1 MTPVRLVGPDIVWY
15 SRSQIVSGREGGTG
29 MSGGNIRAGLC
40 ALILAL
46 ALLAGGREFA
56 QAEEKGWGFGTD
68 LGFISGTTNNTVF
81 ALNFQADYYVA
92 KEFSIGPMFQWVPA
106 GDLKQYAFA
115 GVSRYH
121 YRVNEKFNIVP
132 FAGIGFIHA
141 DLSSST
147 VNRNDTSHYIPLGVS
162 FEYQVNPK
170 LAFSNTLMV
179 NLHDINMSPSLQRDT
194 TSVSVL
200 FGMRFGP

>member
-1 MTPVRLVGPDIVWY
+1 MTRWNI
-15 SRSQIVSGREGGTG
+15 QTG
-29 MSGGNIRAGLC
+29 LCAIMLALTLAAGLC
-40 ALILAL
+40 DIARA
-46 ALLAGGREFA
+46 
-56 QAEEKGWGFGTD
+56 EKGDWGFGTD
-68 LGFISGTTNNTVF
+68 VGFISGTTNDTVF

-115 GVSRYH
+115 GAARYH
-121 YRVNEKFNIVP
+121 YQVNDKFNIVP

-141 DLSSST
+141 DLDKG
-147 VNRNDTSHYIPLGVS
+147 VGAARIDRNDTSHYIPLGVT

-170 LAFSNTLMV
+170 LAFSNTVML

-194 TSVSVL
+194 TSVAVL
-200 FGMRFGP
+200 FGMRFNP

>member
-1 MTPVRLVGPDIVWY
+1 M
-15 SRSQIVSGREGGTG
+15 GRGK
-29 MSGGNIRAGLC
+29 IHAGVAVLM
-40 ALILAL
+40 LSLAM
-46 ALLAGGREFA
+46 GSWEFA

-68 LGFISGTTNNTVF
+68 LGFITGTTNNTVF
-81 ALNFQADYYVA
+81 ALNFQADYYLA
-92 KEFSIGPMFQWVPA
+92 KEFSIGPMFQWAPT

-115 GVSRYH
+115 GVTRYH
-121 YRVNEKFNIVP
+121 YHVNDRFNIVP

-141 DLSSST
+141 DLSSSS

-162 FEYQVNPK
+162 FEYQATPR
-170 LAFSNTLMV
+170 LAFSNTIMV

>member
-1 MTPVRLVGPDIVWY
+1 MMSKGNRFASMAALTLMLV
-15 SRSQIVSGREGGTG
+15 
-29 MSGGNIRAGLC
+29 
-40 ALILAL
+40 
-46 ALLAGGREFA
+46 LLAGGRESA
-56 QAEEKGWGFGTD
+56 QAQDSGWGFGTD
-68 LGFISGTTNNTVF
+68 VGFITGTTNNTVF

-115 GVSRYH
+115 GVARYH
-121 YRVNEKFNIVP
+121 YQVNDRFNIVP

-141 DLSSST
+141 DLDT
-147 VNRNDTSHYIPLGVS
+147 VRNGILIDRNDTSHYIPIGVS
-162 FEYQVNPK
+162 FEYQATPR
-170 LAFSNTLMV
+170 LAFSNTIMV

-194 TSVSVL
+194 TSVTVL

>member
-1 MTPVRLVGPDIVWY
+1 MYKENV
-15 SRSQIVSGREGGTG
+15 
-29 MSGGNIRAGLC
+29 RAGLC
-40 ALILAL
+40 ALMLAL
-46 ALLAGGREFA
+46 VLMAAVESAPA
-56 QAEEKGWGFGTD
+56 QESGWGFGTD
-68 LGFISGTTNNTVF
+68 LGFITGTTNNTVF

-92 KEFSIGPMFQWVPA
+92 REFSIGPMFQWVPA

-115 GVSRYH
+115 GAARYH

-141 DLSSST
+141 DLDT
-147 VNRNDTSHYIPLGVS
+147 VRNGVRIDRNDTSHYIPIGVA
-162 FEYQVNPK
+162 FEYQVNPR

-194 TSVSVL
+194 TSVTVL

>member
-1 MTPVRLVGPDIVWY
+1 MK
-15 SRSQIVSGREGGTG
+15 REKIHAAAVL
-29 MSGGNIRAGLC
+29 M
-40 ALILAL
+40 LAL
-46 ALLAGGREFA
+46 VMGGWEFA

-68 LGFISGTTNNTVF
+68 VGFISGTTNNTVF

-121 YRVNEKFNIVP
+121 YQINDRFNIVP

-141 DLSSST
+141 DLSSSS
-147 VNRNDTSHYIPLGVS
+147 VNRNDTSHYIPLGLS
-162 FEYQVNPK
+162 FEYQATPK
-170 LAFSNTLMV
+170 LAFSNTIMV

>member
-1 MTPVRLVGPDIVWY
+1 MKRKNNRAVLGALV
-15 SRSQIVSGREGGTG
+15 
-29 MSGGNIRAGLC
+29 
-40 ALILAL
+40 LAL
-46 ALLAGGREFA
+46 VCVGGGLESA
-56 QAEEKGWGFGTD
+56 QAQDSGWGFGTD
-68 LGFISGTTNNTVF
+68 VGFIAGTTNNTVF

-92 KEFSIGPMFQWVPA
+92 KEFSIGPMFQWVPS

-115 GVSRYH
+115 GAFRYH
-121 YRVNEKFNIVP
+121 FHATDRFNIVP

-141 DLSSST
+141 DLSSRT

-162 FEYQVNPK
+162 FEYQATPR
-170 LAFSNTLMV
+170 LAFSNTIMV

>member
-1 MTPVRLVGPDIVWY
+1 M
-15 SRSQIVSGREGGTG
+15 SR
-29 MSGGNIRAGLC
+29 GNIRATMA
-40 ALILAL
+40 ALMLVL
-46 ALLAGGREFA
+46 ALLAGSQEPA

-68 LGFISGTTNNTVF
+68 LGFISGTTNDTVF

-115 GVSRYH
+115 GAARYH
-121 YRVNEKFNIVP
+121 YQVNDKFNVVP
-132 FAGIGFIHA
+132 FAGLGFIHA

-147 VNRNDTSHYIPLGVS
+147 VDRNDTSYYLPLGVS
-162 FEYQVNPK
+162 FEYQATPR
-170 LAFSNTLMV
+170 LAFSNTIMV
-179 NLHDINMSPSLQRDT
+179 NLHDINMSPDLSRDT

>member
-1 MTPVRLVGPDIVWY
+1 M
-15 SRSQIVSGREGGTG
+15 SR
-29 MSGGNIRAGLC
+29 GNIRATMAVLM
-40 ALILAL
+40 LAL
-46 ALLAGGREFA
+46 ALLAGSRESA
-56 QAEEKGWGFGTD
+56 QAQDSGWGFGTD
-68 LGFISGTTNNTVF
+68 VGFISGTTNNTVF

-92 KEFSIGPMFQWVPA
+92 REFSIGPMFQWVPA

-115 GVSRYH
+115 GAARYH
-121 YRVNEKFNIVP
+121 YQINDRFNIVP

-141 DLSSST
+141 DLSSSS

-162 FEYQVNPK
+162 FEYQATPK
-170 LAFSNTLMV
+170 LAFSNTIMV
-179 NLHDINMSPSLQRDT
+179 NLHDINMSPSLPPDT

>member
-1 MTPVRLVGPDIVWY
+1 M
-15 SRSQIVSGREGGTG
+15 SRE
-29 MSGGNIRAGLC
+29 NIRATMA
-40 ALILAL
+40 ALMLAL
-46 ALLAGGREFA
+46 ALLAGSQESVQA
-56 QAEEKGWGFGTD
+56 QDSGWGFGTD
-68 LGFISGTTNNTVF
+68 VGFISGTTNNTVF

-115 GVSRYH
+115 GAARYH
-121 YRVNEKFNIVP
+121 YQINDRFNIVP

-141 DLSSST
+141 DLSSSS

-162 FEYQVNPK
+162 FEYQATPK
-170 LAFSNTLMV
+170 LAFSNTIMV